1 MCSNCDC
8 GSKKGQVKESSFQ
21 VNQVNG
27 QLIEMDDR
35 SPGRPS
41 RNSKT
46 LCLMWTWGTTKKKN
60 EVNLKKK
67 NLRDWKEV
75 NLENKER
82 KKMRGTAVMMADVAL
97 ILLGITSRCYF
108 FQPQKIFICWILSH
122 SYFFAP
128 RCSSIQSTPR
138 VIQWILSTHLPSLF
152 CFLLW
157 SSNCICQLKWLSQPI
172 ISK

>member
-75 NLENKER
+75 ILENKER

-97 ILLGITSRCYF
+97 ILLGITSRYYLFAATQNIHLLNSFPFIF
-108 FQPQKIFICWILSH
+108 FHTAGALVFLAVKGE
-122 SYFFAP
+122 
-128 RCSSIQSTPR
+128 SSGYYLVWFPNPLADGNP
-138 VIQWILSTHLPSLF
+138 V
-152 CFLLW
+152 
-157 SSNCICQLKWLSQPI
+157 
-172 ISK
+172 

>member
-97 ILLGITSRCYF
+97 ILLGITSRYYLFAATQNIHLLNSFPFIF
-108 FQPQKIFICWILSH
+108 FHTAGALVFLAVKGE
-122 SYFFAP
+122 
-128 RCSSIQSTPR
+128 SSGYYLVWFPNPLADGNP
-138 VIQWILSTHLPSLF
+138 V
-152 CFLLW
+152 
-157 SSNCICQLKWLSQPI
+157 
-172 ISK
+172 

>member
-46 LCLMWTWGTTKKKN
+46 LCLMWTWGTTKKKMW
-60 EVNLKKK
+60 LTWRKKDP
-67 NLRDWKEV
+67 RDWKEV

-82 KKMRGTAVMMADVAL
+82 KNEGNRSDDGCGCSHPSWDHLKVLFFSHTKYSLVEFFPIYIFCTAGAL
-97 ILLGITSRCYF
+97 VFIAVQGQSSGYYLLNS
-108 FQPQKIFICWILSH
+108 
-122 SYFFAP
+122 
-128 RCSSIQSTPR
+128 
-138 VIQWILSTHLPSLF
+138 PSVF

-157 SSNCICQLKWLSQPI
+157 NPSST
-172 ISK
+172 

>member
-82 KKMRGTAVMMADVAL
+82 KKMRGAAVMMADVAL
-97 ILLGITSRCYF
+97 ILLGITSRYYLFAATQNIHLLNSFPFIF
-108 FQPQKIFICWILSH
+108 FHTAGALVFLAVKGE
-122 SYFFAP
+122 
-128 RCSSIQSTPR
+128 SSGYYLVWFPNPLADGNP
-138 VIQWILSTHLPSLF
+138 V
-152 CFLLW
+152 
-157 SSNCICQLKWLSQPI
+157 
-172 ISK
+172 

>member
-35 SPGRPS
+35 SPGRS
-41 RNSKT
+41 SCNSKT
-46 LCLMWTWGTTKKKN
+46 LCLMWTWGTKKKKN

-97 ILLGITSRCYF
+97 ILLGITSRYYLFAATQNIHLLNSFPFIF
-108 FQPQKIFICWILSH
+108 FHTAGALVFLAVKGE
-122 SYFFAP
+122 
-128 RCSSIQSTPR
+128 SSGYYLVWFPNPLADGNP
-138 VIQWILSTHLPSLF
+138 V
-152 CFLLW
+152 
-157 SSNCICQLKWLSQPI
+157 
-172 ISK
+172 

>member
-41 RNSKT
+41 CNSKT

-60 EVNLKKK
+60 EVNLKKRDQ
-67 NLRDWKEV
+67 RDWKEV

-97 ILLGITSRCYF
+97 ILLGITSRYYLFAATQNIHLLNSFPFIF
-108 FQPQKIFICWILSH
+108 FHTAGALVFLAVKGE
-122 SYFFAP
+122 
-128 RCSSIQSTPR
+128 SSGYYLVWFPNPLADGNP
-138 VIQWILSTHLPSLF
+138 V
-152 CFLLW
+152 
-157 SSNCICQLKWLSQPI
+157 
-172 ISK
+172 